1 MAVKVLIA
9 EDEPAVAE
17 NLEALLRAKGY
28 ETKWVADGAQA
39 VAAAKRDRP
48 DVMLL
53 DIMLP
58 KMDGFDVCRL
68 LRADPATQK
77 VKIIVVTG
85 LGRMG
90 DVETAFASGAT
101 DYIIKPFDSDRLFKK
116 IEKVLQSPS

>member
-1 MAVKVLIA
+1 MAVRVLIA

-28 ETKWVADGAQA
+28 ETKWAADGAQA